1 MSITKLVRGLF
12 PSTKGRPK
20 LTNYANEQFELQ
32 AQLDDLNTKI
42 NDPLNND
49 DVGELIRER
58 DVVLAKL
65 KAVAARQ
72 AVATDQEYR
81 ASLEKRSDRFRA
93 ELDAELSALRSI
105 MPRLRFH
112 LAGLQLL
119 EDRLEEEGSGRS
131 WEQVTAGL
139 KFGSASRLLVA
150 IAREIDESTVWGDVW
165 APSAVAKLLDAGRE
179 YSRKK
184 AAERAEAEAAAEA
197 EFQRRLEAFE
207 RGESR
212 EDPRIVTY
220 RVRAGR

>member
-1 MSITKLVRGLF
+1 
-12 PSTKGRPK
+12 

-81 ASLEKRSDRFRA
+81 ASLEKRSEAFRA

-139 KFGSASRLLVA
+139 KFGSAARLLVA
-150 IAREIDESTVWGDVW
+150 IAREVDPRSDWNDVW
-165 APSAVAKLLDAGRE
+165 TPPGLLAGLVAGRE
-179 YSRKK
+179 FSKK
-184 AAERAEAEAAAEA
+184 RAEEQAAREAEARA
-197 EFQRRLEAFE
+197 EFDRKLAAFA